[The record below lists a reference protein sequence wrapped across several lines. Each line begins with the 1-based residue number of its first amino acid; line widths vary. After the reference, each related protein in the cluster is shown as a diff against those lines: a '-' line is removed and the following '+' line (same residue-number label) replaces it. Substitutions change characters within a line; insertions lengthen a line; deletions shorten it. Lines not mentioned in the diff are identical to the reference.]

1 MTYLSAAHNTGMVP
15 HRDSEQMSMSRE
27 IAANHAVRELGYDFS
42 PNTSVTDLSKDY
54 GIGIKDTANP

>member
-15 HRDSEQMSMSRE
+15 HCDSEQMSMSRE

-54 GIGIKDTANP
+54 